1 MSRCLHVHILPKK
14 RYAGKMRSLGV
25 LALLA
30 GCGFHTHAEG
40 VVDDAAPTG
49 DDAPPVVIDASP
61 DSPPDT
67 PPPDTDGDGVPDALD
82 NCPMAMNADQRDH
95 DVDGRGDV
103 CDLCP
108 HIAEL
113 ADVDNDGDGVGDA
126 CDPRP
131 MTGGDTRALWVG
143 FYDASDIAGWL
154 QNVQTFS
161 VSNGHLVG
169 GRTSSAL
176 DYIYPPN
183 SFQHAYV
190 ETLAHYNALA
200 MATGS
205 VSPGAVVYTGD
216 GGPSQYYQCEVV
228 GTNGGG
234 ATVYAIDVY
243 PFMQSHA
250 DQMTWTGT
258 LAVGSD
264 IMLHDG
270 VIGDKHICRATQ
282 GAVDVPVT
290 QDAGGTGGVAVLA
303 TANATISYDY
313 LFVVEIGP

>member
-1 MSRCLHVHILPKK
+1 MGR
-14 RYAGKMRSLGV
+14 MRSLGV

-40 VVDDAAPTG
+40 IVDDAAPTG
-49 DDAPPVVIDASP
+49 DDAAPIVIDAPP
-61 DSPPDT
+61 DAAPDT

-108 HIAEL
+108 HIAETS
-113 ADVDNDGDGVGDA
+113 DVDDDHDGVGNA

-131 MTGGDTRALWVG
+131 TTGGDTRALWVG
-143 FYDASDIAGWL
+143 FYDANDIANWP
-154 QNVQTFS
+154 QSVQTFS
-161 VSNGHLVG
+161 VMNGHLVG

-176 DYIYPPN
+176 DYIYYPT
-183 SFQHAYV
+183 SFQHAYI

-216 GGPSQYYQCEVV
+216 AGAAQYYQCEVV

-234 ATVYAIDVY
+234 KTVYAIDAY
-243 PFMQSHA
+243 PIGQSHA

-258 LAVGSD
+258 LAVGSE
-264 IMLHDG
+264 IMLKDG
-270 VIGDKHICRATQ
+270 VIGGKHICRATQ
-282 GAVDVPVT
+282 GAANVPVM
-290 QDAGGTGGVAVLA
+290 QDAGGTGGVAVLG
-303 TANATISYDY
+303 TANATIAYDY